1 MAAIAISAPSVLAR
15 GSVSMVVANT
25 DARSAAAKTSA
36 SMAAAAIS
44 ASHAV
49 DHRFVNTAAN
59 AIPALHAA
67 ARAFV
72 NMASNAISA
81 ADAVGRAFVS
91 IGASATCAA
100 FVAPILLSAGVTF
113 LATAGPQQRHKRLP
127 SRRSLLMAAPVRETP
142 PDDNVQ
148 GCQVV

>member
-15 GSVSMVVANT
+15 GSVSMVAANT
-25 DARSAAAKTSA
+25 DARSVAAKASA

-49 DHRFVNTAAN
+49 DHKFVNTAAN
-59 AIPALHAA
+59 AIPAFHAA
-67 ARAFV
+67 A
-72 NMASNAISA
+72 
-81 ADAVGRAFVS
+81 RAFVS

-113 LATAGPQQRHKRLP
+113 LATAAPQQHHRRLP
-127 SRRSLLMAAPVRETP
+127 SRRSLLTVAPVRETP
-142 PDDNVQ
+142 PDADVQ